1 MREHHAPDPLLH
13 AIADFRK
20 RAKDKAREYDLRI
33 EDVTDSGVRASRGDL
48 LFEFTQ
54 DGGELVVALAS
65 RLRPERYYAAEYVA
79 AMLGGLAQEDLAR
92 YSQLLDK
99 FVAREDPDAEPPP
112 PLATTDQLL
121 TWARKN
127 ADRLDEEFCRNPR
140 ASSKLDRLVERYLTG
155 PAAGHTY
162 NEPSL

>member
-54 DGGELVVALAS
+54 DGGELVVALA
-65 RLRPERYYAAEYVA
+65 
-79 AMLGGLAQEDLAR
+79 
-92 YSQLLDK
+92 
-99 FVAREDPDAEPPP
+99 
-112 PLATTDQLL
+112 
-121 TWARKN
+121 
-127 ADRLDEEFCRNPR
+127 
-140 ASSKLDRLVERYLTG
+140 
-155 PAAGHTY
+155 
-162 NEPSL
+162 